1 MKNFTRLS
9 GGTLKLRCEVKSNP
23 PATDIRWFRNEM
35 ALTKEGSRV
44 RIRTKIGNGETQW
57 SRVRIKPLDTMD
69 TGFYRCQASNGKRV
83 ISAESMVKVT
93 KYVDNTSFRTS
104 HFFLYFDS
112 FQNNYL
118 RQNLWCQHQIIFPKL
133 VIQRYARSQGMLVA

>member
-44 RIRTKIGNGETQW
+44 RIRTKVGNGETQW

-83 ISAESMVKVT
+83 ISAESMVKLT
-93 KYVDNTSFRTS
+93 NYGDNTTS
-104 HFFLYFDS
+104 
-112 FQNNYL
+112 
-118 RQNLWCQHQIIFPKL
+118 
-133 VIQRYARSQGMLVA
+133 G

>member
-1 MKNFTRLS
+1 
-9 GGTLKLRCEVKSNP
+9 
-23 PATDIRWFRNEM
+23 M

-44 RIRTKIGNGETQW
+44 RIRTKVGNGETQW

-93 KYVDNTSFRTS
+93 NYGYNICFGTF
-104 HFFLYFDS
+104 HFFL
-112 FQNNYL
+112 L
-118 RQNLWCQHQIIFPKL
+118 
-133 VIQRYARSQGMLVA
+133 